1 MRVRWREFLS
11 WVLVVAVVVF
21 PVGLAVKKVL
31 FSMREYENIAKG
43 TTVPGID
50 CFNQIKFENHATSP
64 QDQALTGSQYPTRPV
79 PGFFSSNST
88 HSVPKSENDGVPG
101 TWFFILTVI
110 KHNIG

>member
-21 PVGLAVKKVL
+21 PVLLAVKKVL